1 MPGGASNIIPESF
14 TYPTIPYKMTSN
26 TTMPTELS
34 AAQQNPPMDP
44 AILTPQIPTTETAQD
59 HDRNT
64 ITVTIAVG
72 ENGANQAQ
80 AVPVNNRA
88 PTAEEAAIQ
97 QLQLQQQA
105 HQQLQAQQQ
114 AQVAQAQAQ
123 AAQQIQSQQQ
133 QQQQQLQQQQIQQQT
148 PLRQPA
154 SPAQQLAITQQQQQ
168 QQQQQLQ
175 QQIQQQQMQQQQLQQ
190 QQAPQAPQRQMQQV
204 TQTPQTGTPTGGQG
218 QVCRYNHRTFFL
230 CFFTFVSLTTS
241 NSRVIR

>member
-133 QQQQQLQQQQIQQQT
+133 QQQQQQLQQQQIQQQT

-154 SPAQQLAITQQQQQ
+154 SPAQQLAITQQQQQQ

-218 QVCRYNHRTFFL
+218 QVCRYNHRTFF
-230 CFFTFVSLTTS
+230 CVSSLLF
-241 NSRVIR
+241 RLLHPIRE